1 MQQADTAH
9 RNIIV
14 IASSVLLLSLWAC
27 GKKEPV
33 PAAIQP
39 ASEHPAPQPAASQ
52 TLSEI
57 NEPQHALVLPP
68 DFARRM
74 GDLDE
79 MLKQRK
85 IRALVVN
92 SRTGFFYDKGQP
104 RGIFFEALN
113 EFQKFVNQKFKT
125 GKLPVEVTFIPV
137 RPDQL
142 ESGLTQGIGDLV
154 ATGVFITPELQ
165 QRVAFSAPLSTNVNL
180 VVVTGRDFGPLNTLD
195 DLSGKV
201 IYVNPLMAGYGKL
214 QQLNSTLEKAGKA
227 PIRIKEADK
236 ALMDEDL
243 LEMVNSGLL
252 PATVTTSQRAD
263 FWTKIFG
270 NITQHPD
277 MPVANAGQIAWAMR
291 KNNPQLKALVDE
303 FIQTH
308 AVGTSF
314 GNVELQRYLQN
325 TKWVKNSTSAAEMQK
340 FQANVDFFKKYSGQ
354 YNFDYLMI
362 AAQAYQESQ
371 LDQNKR
377 NPSGAVGIMQVIPKY
392 AAASPIDVPNVAT
405 AQTNIEAGVKMLN
418 DISNKYFND
427 GTLDPVNR
435 TLFTFASYN
444 AGPNRITRLRQEARQ
459 QGLDPNQWFG
469 NVELVASKDI
479 GQETVQYVS
488 NIYKYYVAYK
498 LSQQQAET
506 LQKAKEAEVK

>member
-1 MQQADTAH
+1 MKQADTAH
-9 RNIIV
+9 RHIIV
-14 IASSVLLLSLWAC
+14 IAISVLLLSLWAC
-27 GKKEPV
+27 GKKEPA
-33 PAAIQP
+33 PAIQR
-39 ASEHPAPQPAASQ
+39 ASEHPSSQPTASQ
-52 TLSEI
+52 TLSDI

-68 DFARRM
+68 EFARRT

-92 SRTGFFYDKGQP
+92 SHTGFFYDKGQP

-137 RPDQL
+137 RPGQL

-165 QRVAFSAPLSTNVNL
+165 QRVAFSAPFSTDVNL
-180 VVVTGRDFGPLNTLD
+180 VVVTGRDFGPLNKLD

-201 IYVNPLMAGYGKL
+201 IYVNPLTAGYGKL
-214 QQLNSTLEKAGKA
+214 QQLNATFQKAGKT
-227 PIRIKEADK
+227 PIKIKEAEK

-252 PATVTTSQRAD
+252 PATITTSQRAD
-263 FWTKIFG
+263 FWAKVFD
-270 NITQHPD
+270 NITPHPD
-277 MPVANAGQIAWAMR
+277 IPVASAGQIAWAMR
-291 KNNPQLKALVDE
+291 KNNPQLKVLADE

-308 AVGTSF
+308 AEGTSF
-314 GNVELQRYLQN
+314 GNTELQRYLRN
-325 TKWVKNSTSAAEMQK
+325 TKWVKNSTSAAGMQK
-340 FQANVDFFKKYSGQ
+340 FQTNVDFFKKYSGQ

-371 LDQNKR
+371 LDQSKR

-405 AQTNIEAGVKMLN
+405 TQTNIEAGVKILN

-498 LSQQQAET
+498 LSLQQAEA
-506 LQKAKEAEVK
+506 LQKAKAAEVK